1 MKFVLYGLILFLTIG
16 VTVARE
22 ALARFGLETNY
33 LLIALVALV
42 FTALLAH
49 RSLMLVVL
57 VLSLCVVINLP
68 PEMLGGL
75 VIDQDFLIAALIG
88 VVILPMVHKLLMR

>member
-22 ALARFGLETNY
+22 TLARFGLETNY

-57 VLSLCVVINLP
+57 VLLLCAAINLP
-68 PEMLGGL
+68 PEMFGGL
-75 VIDQDFLIAALIG
+75 TVDQDFLIAALIA

>member
-1 MKFVLYGLILFLTIG
+1 MILFLTIG

-22 ALARFGLETNY
+22 ALSRFGLETNY
-33 LLIALVALV
+33 LMIALVALV

-57 VLSLCVVINLP
+57 VLLLCVAINLP

-75 VIDQDFLIAALIG
+75 TIDQDFLVAALIA
-88 VVILPMVHKLLMR
+88 VVILPLVHKLLTR

>member
-1 MKFVLYGLILFLTIG
+1 MKVLLYGLILFLTIG

-22 ALARFGLETNY
+22 ALSRFGLETNY
-33 LLIALVALV
+33 LMIALVALV

-57 VLSLCVVINLP
+57 VLLLCVAINLP

-75 VIDQDFLIAALIG
+75 TIDQDFLVAALIA
-88 VVILPMVHKLLMR
+88 VVILPLVHKLLTR